1 MNMTREVLHIVAVKW
16 HRQNTVMIE
25 LLKEAIELGI
35 QAKYV
40 LFDTWFSNP
49 AQISDVH
56 KLGLNTIAMIKNQR
70 SESIHYG
77 ET

>member
-1 MNMTREVLHIVAVKW
+1 
-16 HRQNTVMIE
+16 MIE